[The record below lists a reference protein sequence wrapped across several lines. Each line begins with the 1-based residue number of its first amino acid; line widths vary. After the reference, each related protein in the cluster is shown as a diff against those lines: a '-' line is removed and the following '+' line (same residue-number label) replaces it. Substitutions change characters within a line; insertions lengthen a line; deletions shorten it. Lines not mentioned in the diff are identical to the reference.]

1 MDLNILTY
9 IAIMLTAALLAGK
22 VVKGLKLPNVTGY
35 LVIGLLLGP
44 HCLKLLSQE
53 LLDNMSI
60 VTDFAL
66 GCIAFSIGAEFKF
79 SFLKKIG
86 KAPIIIGILEALGAV
101 LVVDAAL
108 LLLGCNITFALAMG
122 AIASATAA
130 ASTLMIVKQYKAK
143 GPVTNTLLPVVA
155 LDDAVALMAFGISM
169 AIANMISS
177 HGTVPIGRL
186 LLAPFI
192 EIVGGLAFGTLL
204 GILMVFAVKL
214 YTGRGNRLA
223 ITIMMICLCVGVSEL
238 VGFSAL
244 LACMMQSMIFV
255 NLSRY
260 REKIYEP
267 LDRITPPVYM
277 MFFIISGASL
287 DVTIIASVGLVGAV
301 YVVGRIIGKVLGA
314 ALGAKLSKAPPI
326 VSRWLGL
333 TLVPQE
339 GVAIGLAT
347 SAAASLPEYGA
358 RIKTI
363 VLCGVVIYELIGPI
377 ITKTAL
383 KKAGEIDESAV
394 TKQRQVKA

>member
-1 MDLNILTY
+1 MNLNTLTY
-9 IAIMLTAALLAGK
+9 IAIMLIAALLAGK
-22 VVKGLKLPNVTGY
+22 VVKKLRLPNVTGY

-44 HCLKLLSQE
+44 HCLKILSQD
-53 LLDNMSI
+53 LLDEMGL
-60 VTDFAL
+60 VTEFAL
-66 GCIAFSIGAEFKF
+66 GCIAFSIGAEFKI
-79 SFLKKIG
+79 SFLKKVG
-86 KAPIIIGILEALGAV
+86 KAPIVIGVLEGIGAV
-101 LVVDAAL
+101 AVVDTAL
-108 LLLGCNITFALAMG
+108 LLLGYDITFALAMG

-169 AIANMISS
+169 AVANVISS
-177 HGTVPIGRL
+177 HGDAPIGKL
-186 LLAPFI
+186 LVDPLI
-192 EIVGGLAFGTLL
+192 EIIGGLAFGALL
-204 GILMVFAVKL
+204 GILMVLAVNV

-223 ITIMMICLCVGVSEL
+223 ITIMMICLCVGVSDL
-238 VGFSAL
+238 VGFSSL
-244 LACMMQSMIFV
+244 LACMMLSMVFV

-260 REKIYEP
+260 RTKIYEP

-287 DVTIIASVGLVGAV
+287 DVTIITSVGVVGAV
-301 YVVGRIIGKVLGA
+301 YVIGRVVGK
-314 ALGAKLSKAPPI
+314 ALGAWLGARVSKAPKI
-326 VSRWLGL
+326 VSKWLGL

-363 VLCGVVIYELIGPI
+363 VLCGVVIYELVGPI

-383 KKAGEIDESAV
+383 KKAGEITEEQK
-394 TKQRQVKA
+394 TKTAGS